1 MAVEILLCWGSA
13 QEIVMNSGTTRVVRK
28 RSTAPKKKHELHEL
42 ARMQSFE
49 LPFVARA
56 SFP

>member
-28 RSTAPKKKHELHEL
+28 RSTAPKKQT
-42 ARMQSFE
+42 RMTRIGTNAF
-49 LPFVARA
+49 LRITVCCKR
-56 SFP
+56 